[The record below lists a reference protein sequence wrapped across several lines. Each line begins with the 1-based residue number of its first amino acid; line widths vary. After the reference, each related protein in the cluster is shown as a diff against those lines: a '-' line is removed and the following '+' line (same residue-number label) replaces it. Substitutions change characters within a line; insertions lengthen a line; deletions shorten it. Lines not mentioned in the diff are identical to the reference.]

1 MSSVGKI
8 IAISELNIKI
18 LLFTNEVVIKDILR
32 CDHEGKTYQFE
43 VQEIDDNIAQ
53 AIPFERVLGLRKGIE
68 LYKQDEGLSIEYSNE
83 ILGKMFD
90 SYGNR
95 IDSFTPINSQKKMNV
110 YKRVMSLKEINIAN
124 ESLWT
129 GIKAIDFFAPLQKG
143 YKMGLLGGAGVGKT
157 VLIKELIN
165 NVYKRFSSN
174 AVFVGVGERSRE
186 GKELYDEME
195 EDDLLLKMSMVFG
208 QMGESPCKRS
218 KAIYSGLTL
227 AEYLRDER
235 EQDVL
240 VFIDNIYRFI
250 QAKSEISTEL
260 RRVPIE
266 NGYPSTLQGD
276 IAEVEERINSTDRGS
291 ITSFQAIYI
300 PADDITDEAVQAIE
314 GHLDGQVVLDRKV
327 AEKGIYPAID
337 VFKTTSKAIDV
348 EKVGLKHYSLVQE
361 TLRYLTRYK
370 ELEEIIAVL
379 GIDELSEEDKKIF
392 YRSRKLRNYF
402 TQPLFV
408 SQNYTGI
415 QGKMV
420 EINDILNDVEKI
432 LNGDY
437 DNVDESKFLYIGKI
451 ELDGGANNSV
461 PNEMFEP
468 TFNQPNN
475 IVSEPTYMEQT
486 AEVGV
491 AEHQEEVHKDSSEED
506 NITNTIADNNAI
518 NQNSEPE
525 ANNITPDINNT
536 TTSDPLD
543 SNYSQVN
550 NVVEQDIIKKEDWK
564 GSMNEQ

>member
-1 MSSVGKI
+1 MSNVGKI
-8 IAISELNIKI
+8 IAISELNVKV
-18 LLFTNEVVIKDILR
+18 LLFTNTVSIKDILS
-32 CDHEGKTYQFE
+32 CEFEGKKYQFE
-43 VQEIDDNIAQ
+43 VQEINENIAQ
-53 AIPFERVLGLRKGIE
+53 TIPFERVFGLRKGLQLQKE
-68 LYKQDEGLSIEYSNE
+68 SEGLSIEYSNE

-95 IDSFTPINSQKKMNV
+95 IDSLNPINSQKRMNV
-110 YKRVMSLKEINIAN
+110 YNRKMSMKEINIAN

-165 NVYKRFSSN
+165 NVYKRFNSN

-240 VFIDNIYRFI
+240 VFIDNIYRFV

-260 RRVPIE
+260 KRVPIE

-276 IAEVEERINSTDRGS
+276 VAEVEERINSTDNGS

-300 PADDITDEAVQAIE
+300 PADDITDEAVQVIE

-337 VFKTTSKAIDV
+337 VFKTTSKAVDV
-348 EKVGLKHYSLVQE
+348 EKVGQRHYYLVQE
-361 TLRYLTRYK
+361 SLRYLARYK

-379 GIDELSEEDKKIF
+379 GIDELSEEDKQIF

-408 SQNYTGI
+408 SENYTGLK
-415 QGKMV
+415 GEMV
-420 EINDILNDVEKI
+420 EIQDILNDVENI
-432 LNGDY
+432 LNGNY
-437 DNVDESKFLYIGKI
+437 DEMDESNFLYKGKI
-451 ELDGGANNSV
+451 GHSNPTG
-461 PNEMFEP
+461 EM
-468 TFNQPNN
+468 QPNN
-475 IVSEPTYMEQT
+475 VNAMQNGEIQPNNVNMMQNEEIQTNNVSAVQNGEIQPNNVNMMQDGAMQPHNVNMMQNGAMQPNNVNPTQNGAMQP
-486 AEVGV
+486 
-491 AEHQEEVHKDSSEED
+491 
-506 NITNTIADNNAI
+506 NNV
-518 NQNSEPE
+518 
-525 ANNITPDINNT
+525 NNIHN
-536 TTSDPLD
+536 
-543 SNYSQVN
+543 
-550 NVVEQDIIKKEDWK
+550 
-564 GSMNEQ
+564 